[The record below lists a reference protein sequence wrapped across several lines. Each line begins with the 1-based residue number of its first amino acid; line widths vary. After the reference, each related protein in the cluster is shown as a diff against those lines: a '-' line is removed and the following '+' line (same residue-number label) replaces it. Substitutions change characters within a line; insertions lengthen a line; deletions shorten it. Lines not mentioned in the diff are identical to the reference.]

1 MSFFVR
7 TGLPGLDALS
17 LEDDDEP
24 VRFLMALPLPLPLP
38 FVLCWNCT
46 FLAMAREGS
55 GSALSRGGDYV
66 QRGLVVLARLED

>member
-17 LEDDDEP
+17 LEEDDEP
-24 VRFLMALPLPLPLP
+24 VRFLMALPLP

-55 GSALSRGGDYV
+55 GSALSRGGHYV
-66 QRGLVVLARLED
+66 QRDLVVLAKLGD